1 MKKVCLFFLLFTY
14 TYVVSAQDRPITEE
28 QEQEVPIDT
37 VAVKKVDANKNTH
50 AEISEQT
57 DSLQQNSNLIAQD
70 SLIPIKKK
78 TKNKI
83 ADTLKVASE
92 VTIAD
97 YKIISLQRDTIH
109 FDTTL
114 TIQKEYKYN
123 YLRRDDFE
131 LIAFSNLGQTYNSLS
146 LDLERIHSKPQLGAR
161 AKHFNY
167 MEIND
172 INYYHVPT
180 PTTDLFFKTSMEQ
193 GQLLDALV
201 TLNTSKQLN
210 FSIAYKGMRSLG
222 KYQHILS
229 STGNFRF
236 TTNYLS
242 KNKRY
247 NLRLHFTSQ
256 DILNQENGGLAI
268 REQFTEE
275 VDFGGEDFRDRSR
288 VDVKYENAQNFLLGK
303 RYFLDHEYVF
313 LRKNDSL
320 KNYSLSLG
328 HRYNYETK
336 LYRFEQSQNNVL
348 FGDAFQTSNLYD
360 ISRLKT
366 MFNQGR
372 LSYKS
377 KITGDVTLKASAYT
391 YNYYFNSIVVTDEGD
406 VVKNQLRDNELAV
419 GAEWRK
425 KIGGFSVYA
434 DVNSN
439 ISSNF
444 ENTSIN
450 AYAKYNF
457 TPDDLVKVSVSS
469 ISKMPNFNFLLY
481 QSDYIPYNWQ
491 NIDGVGNEFKEE
503 EIQSIEFEFNSK
515 KWLNLYASYSKL
527 NNYTY
532 FGLYESPVEEPVVE
546 DPLLEEPILQVRP
559 FQESNEISYLKL
571 KASKDFKLLWNFSFN
586 TTVMYQQ
593 VDQQNEV
600 LNVPEI
606 VTRNTLYYSN
616 HLFKKAMYLQTG
628 ITFKY
633 FTEYYSN
640 AYSPL
645 LGEFYIQN
653 QEKIGAFPMMD
664 FFINAKVRQTRIYL
678 KAEHFNSSFTGFD
691 FYSSPD
697 YPYRDFV
704 IRFGLV
710 WNFFS

>member
-14 TYVVSAQDRPITEE
+14 IYVVSAQDKPITND
-28 QEQEVPIDT
+28 QEQEKSIDT
-37 VAVKKVDANKNTH
+37 SKVKKVDVDQKNIK
-50 AEISEQT
+50 EISQQT
-57 DSLQQNSNLIAQD
+57 DSNLIAKD
-70 SLIPIKKK
+70 SLIPLKSKTRKKAIDSL
-78 TKNKI
+78 NLPEI
-83 ADTLKVASE
+83 
-92 VTIAD
+92 TIAD

-146 LDLERIHSKPQLGAR
+146 LDVGNIHSRPQLGAR

-167 MEIND
+167 MEIDD

-180 PTTDLFFKTSMEQ
+180 PTSDLFFKTSMEQ

-210 FSIAYKGMRSLG
+210 FSIAYKGVRSLG

-229 STGNFRF
+229 RSGNFRF

-247 NLRLHFTSQ
+247 NLRLHYTSQ
-256 DILNQENGGLAI
+256 NILNQENGGLAV

-275 VDFGGEDFRDRSR
+275 NGFGDGDDFRDRSR
-288 VDVKYENAQNFLLGK
+288 VDVNYEDAQNFLLGK
-303 RYFLDHEYVF
+303 RYFLDHEYAF
-313 LRKNDSL
+313 LRKKDSL

-328 HRYNYETK
+328 HRYSYETK
-336 LYRFEQSQNNVL
+336 LYRFEQAQSNEL
-348 FGDAFQTSNLYD
+348 FGDAFQATKLHD

-372 LSYKS
+372 LKFNS
-377 KITGDVTLKASAYT
+377 KITGDVTLKGSAYN
-391 YNYYFNSIVVTDEGD
+391 YNYFFNSIVVIEEDETI
-406 VVKNQLRDNELAV
+406 KNRLKDNEYAV
-419 GAEWRK
+419 GAEWK
-425 KIGGFSVYA
+425 KNIGGFTIQA

-444 ENTSIN
+444 KNTTIK
-450 AYAKYNF
+450 AFAKYNI

-469 ISKMPNFNFLLY
+469 ITKMPNFNFLLY

-491 NIDGVGNEFKEE
+491 NIDTDDGGFKEE
-503 EIQSIEFEFNSK
+503 ETQSIQFEFKSE
-515 KWLNLYASYSKL
+515 KWLNLKASYSKL
-527 NNYTY
+527 NNFSY
-532 FGLYESPVEEPVVE
+532 FGLYEPIADTSVDE
-546 DPLLEEPILQVRP
+546 DPILQIRP
-559 FQESNEISYLKL
+559 FQENNEIKYLKV
-571 KASKDFKLLWNFSFN
+571 KADKDFKLLWNFSFN
-586 TTVMYQQ
+586 TTVMYQK
-593 VDQQNEV
+593 VDQQNKV
-600 LNVPEI
+600 LNVPDI

-616 HLFKKAMYLQTG
+616 HLFKRAMYLQTG
-628 ITFKY
+628 ITLKY
-633 FTEYYSN
+633 FTKYHSN

-653 QEKIGAFPMMD
+653 EEEIGEFPMLD

-691 FYSSPD
+691 FYSAPN

>member
-1 MKKVCLFFLLFTY
+1 MKKVCLFFLLFTI
-14 TYVVSAQDRPITEE
+14 TYAINAQDKPITNE
-28 QEQEVPIDT
+28 QEQEAPIDT
-37 VAVKKVDANKNTH
+37 TAVKNNNVEKIIVDDFGTNDPIQPPKKQLKK
-50 AEISEQT
+50 I
-57 DSLQQNSNLIAQD
+57 DSLLVDPEIT
-70 SLIPIKKK
+70 IK
-78 TKNKI
+78 
-83 ADTLKVASE
+83 
-92 VTIAD
+92 D
-97 YKIISLQRDTIH
+97 YKIISLQRDTIQ

-131 LIAFSNLGQTYNSLS
+131 LLAFSNLGQTYNSLS
-146 LDLERIHSKPQLGAR
+146 LDLERINIKPQLGAR

-167 MEIND
+167 MGVD
-172 INYYHVPT
+172 DVYYYDVPT
-180 PTTDLFFKTSMEQ
+180 PTSDLFFKTSMEQ

-201 TLNTSKQLN
+201 TLNTSRQLN

-229 STGNFRF
+229 GSGNFRLGTSYF
-236 TTNYLS
+236 S

-247 NLRLHFTSQ
+247 NLRLHFASQ
-256 DILNQENGGLAI
+256 SMLNQENGGLAI
-268 REQFTEE
+268 RSQFNDDKEK
-275 VDFGGEDFRDRSR
+275 DFRDRSR
-288 VDVKYENAQNFLLGK
+288 VDVNYENAENFLLGK

-313 LRKNDSL
+313 LRSKDSS

-328 HRYNYETK
+328 HRFNYETK
-336 LYRFEQSQNNVL
+336 LYRFEQSQNNEL
-348 FGDAFQTSNLYD
+348 FGETFQTSDLYD
-360 ISRLKT
+360 VSRLKT

-372 LSYKS
+372 LKFNS
-377 KITGDVTLKASAYT
+377 KITGDVTLKASAYD
-391 YNYYFNSIVVTDEGD
+391 YNYYFNSIVVTEDGLI
-406 VVKNQLRDNELAV
+406 KNQLKDNELGV
-419 GAEWRK
+419 GAEWK
-425 KIGGFSVYA
+425 KNIAGLAVYA

-439 ISSNF
+439 IISNF
-444 ENTSIN
+444 NNTSIY
-450 AYAKYNF
+450 ASAKYNF
-457 TPDDLVKVSVSS
+457 TPNDLLKVSISS
-469 ISKMPNFNFLLY
+469 VSKMPNFNFLLY
-481 QSDYIPYNWQ
+481 QSDYIPFNWQ
-491 NIDGVGNEFKEE
+491 NIDKEGGEFKEE
-503 EIQSIEFEFNSK
+503 ETQSIQLEFNSK
-515 KWLNLYASYSKL
+515 KWLNVEASYSKL

-532 FGLYESPVEEPVVE
+532 FGLSEPFIE
-546 DPLLEEPILQVRP
+546 DPLVEEIPSISQIVEP
-559 FQESNEISYLKL
+559 YQETNEISYLKV
-571 KASKDFKLLWNFSFN
+571 KVSKEFKLLWNFSLN
-586 TTVMYQQ
+586 NTVMYQQ
-593 VDQQNEV
+593 VDQENEI

-653 QEKIGAFPMMD
+653 QEKVGGFPMLD

-691 FYSSPD
+691 FYSSPN